1 MLMIVSPIHDRL
13 VYPYLHLSCGLYA
26 AVVAAAVVDYTAHAA
41 ENEVVSAAVESVVV
55 MADVHNIPA
64 DDMAK
69 SVPRLDHPQDDIEIT
84 IATGNSSLEAL

>member
-13 VYPYLHLSCGLYA
+13 VYPYLHLSCGLYAA

-55 MADVHNIPA
+55 DVHNIPA

>member
-26 AVVAAAVVDYTAHAA
+26 AVGVAAVVDYTAHAA
-41 ENEVVSAAVESVVV
+41 ENEVVSAAVESVV
-55 MADVHNIPA
+55 ADVHNIPA